1 MRCQPLTTLLLI
13 LILAACAAA
22 SEAPYPAGKV
32 SHVNGYLVLHLA
44 GDGEQLG
51 RQQARL
57 AGRLVKRVVREVLLE
72 GEAAGAK
79 YEPMMRG
86 AAVMERYLPEE
97 WRAELKALAQ
107 GTGLRYMDLVALQLF
122 GDIQRGQR
130 CTTYAALGPATRSG
144 ECIVGRNMDFWD
156 HGVSRYAGC
165 ILHYT
170 PTTGLPFMTVSWC
183 GIINGWTAMNS
194 AGIVCANNTAYGRK
208 DTIEGLSTCFMIR
221 KVVQYARTVQEGV
234 RIVQETPRACGTSL
248 LIAGGNP
255 PEAAIVEFDHD
266 KVAVRWARKGYVCAD
281 NSFRLLGQVTTLG
294 GFEGDAGDQTEPEA
308 PGGPQ
313 DFEEDDTYSSYWLS
327 RDQLLAKLIRTNFGL
342 IDDSTNFAAAEG
354 VPIRSINLH
363 SALLFPQRLTFRLS
377 MGKVPAADQAYRRFA
392 MTQQGIVSDN

>member
-1 MRCQPLTTLLLI
+1 MRRQPLTALLLV
-13 LILAACAAA
+13 LTLSACAGA
-22 SEAPYPAGKV
+22 SEAPYPAGKA

-51 RQQARL
+51 HQQARL
-57 AGRLVKRVVREVLLE
+57 AGRLVKRVVKEVLLE

-97 WRAELKALAQ
+97 WRAELKALARD
-107 GTGLRYMDLVALQLF
+107 TGLRYLDLVALQLF

-170 PTTGLPFMTVSWC
+170 PSTGLPFMTVSWC

-194 AGIVCANNTAYGRK
+194 AGIVCANNTAYGGK

-221 KVVQYARTVQEGV
+221 KVAQYARTVEEGV
-234 RIVQETPRACGTSL
+234 RIVQETPRACGTNL

-255 PEAAIVEFDHD
+255 PAAAIVEFDHD
-266 KVAVRWARKGYVCAD
+266 KVAVRWAHKGYVCAD
-281 NSFRLLGQVTTLG
+281 NSFRLLGQVTTLA
-294 GFEGDAGDQTEPEA
+294 GFEGDAGSEAGPRTES
-308 PGGPQ
+308 Q
-313 DFEEDDTYSSYWLS
+313 DLLEDDSFGGYWLS

-342 IDDSTNFAAAEG
+342 IDDSMNFAAAEG
-354 VPIRSINLH
+354 VPIRSINLQ

-392 MTQQGIVSDN
+392 MTHQGIVSDN